1 MAASFSRQFMRA
13 EKLAALGR
21 SYEKRAGLRRPV
33 VHSRTWNTQLSVLPN
48 SSTSRSARSRSH
60 P

>member
-1 MAASFSRQFMRA
+1 MAASFSGRMDCR
-13 EKLAALGR
+13 EKLAAMGR
-21 SYEKRAGLRRPV
+21 FYEKRAGLRRPV
-33 VHSRTWNTQLSVLPN
+33 VHSRTWNAQLSVLPN